1 MPDYSWPPMDKRRVM
16 GKRIS
21 RVDGIAKASGK
32 AKYNSDLN
40 PNDLLYAVL
49 LTSPHAHAK
58 ITAINT
64 SEAEKMQG
72 VTAVRVIN
80 GAGKEVQWVGHE
92 VALVAATSETIARDA
107 ARLIKVEYQVMP
119 HLVHEQDLSKASG
132 RTRPAGEVTTGDPEK
147 AFQEAD
153 AVSEG
158 QYGIPVITHCCLEP
172 HGCVISFDGRK
183 ATFFPST
190 QNVSGMNADLAKG
203 IGIPVT
209 DIHTH
214 QDHMGGGFG
223 SKFPTELWHIEA
235 AQLSKASGGR
245 PVKMFLDRR
254 QELLIAGNRPSVFS
268 KIKVA
273 GTKDGTLTAW
283 QSQTWATGGIGGGGL
298 NADQM
303 PYVFRNVAN
312 RKINHTAVSLN
323 TGGSRAWRAPNNP
336 QLSYITCC
344 ALDDLAAKL
353 KMDALDFYL
362 KNVNLTARPETYRY
376 QLERG
381 AEIINWRKLAHLRG
395 EGGSGVMRRG
405 LGIGVNMWGGLG
417 HDSKCRATINSD
429 GSVEVALGTQDLG
442 VGCRTAV
449 QQVAAESF
457 GLPFES
463 VKVLIGD
470 NQLPVSGASGGSTTI
485 GGVSVSTRKAT
496 LNAVNKL
503 FEKVAPALGTEADK
517 LEAVDGRIQVKGN
530 PAKALTW
537 KAACSKLGPDKIE
550 EMGENVS
557 RNAAR
562 EGLITQGAA
571 GVQMAD
577 VSVDIET
584 GVVKL
589 NKLVAVQDCGLVV
602 NPKMTESQ
610 IYGACIMSICGALME
625 ERVADQ
631 MTGQVLNADMEFY
644 KLAGIGDIGDI
655 VVDLDLRPEMDKRGI
670 IGIGEPCAIGGVAA
684 IANAVANA
692 IGARVDMVPVT
703 PNRVL
708 AAMGTIGKRS
718 A

>member
-1 MPDYSWPPMDKRRVM
+1 MPNYSWPPMEKRKVI

-21 RVDGIAKASGK
+21 RVDGIAKTTGK

-40 PNDLLYAVL
+40 PKDLLYAVL
-49 LTSPHAHAK
+49 LASPYAHAK
-58 ITAINT
+58 VSSIDT
-64 SEAEKMQG
+64 SEAEKVPG

-80 GAGKEVQWVGHE
+80 GAGKELQWMGHE
-92 VALVAATSETIARDA
+92 VAMVAATSETAARDG
-107 ARLIKVEYQVMP
+107 ARKIKVDYEVLP
-119 HLVHEQDLSKASG
+119 HLVQEDDLSKASG
-132 RTRPAGEVTTGDPEK
+132 KTRPAGEVTTGDPDA
-147 AFQEAD
+147 AFKEAD
-153 AVSEG
+153 AVVEG
-158 QYGIPVITHCCLEP
+158 KYGIPVITHCCLEP
-172 HGCVISFDGRK
+172 HGCVVQFDGQK
-183 ATFFPST
+183 AEFFPST

-203 IGIPVT
+203 INIPVT
-209 DIHTH
+209 QIHTH

-223 SKFPTELWHIEA
+223 SKFQTELWHIEA
-235 AQLSKASGGR
+235 AQLSKMSGGR
-245 PVKMFLDRR
+245 PVKIFLDRR

-268 KIKVA
+268 NIKVA
-273 GTKDGTLTAW
+273 AKKDGTFTAW
-283 QSQTWATGGIGGGGL
+283 QSNTWASGGMGGGGL

-303 PYVFRNVAN
+303 PYVFRNVPN

-344 ALDDLAAKL
+344 ALEDLAAKL

-362 KNVNLTARPETYRY
+362 KNVNLTAHPETYKW
-376 QLERG
+376 QLEKG
-381 AEIINWRKLAHLRG
+381 AEMIGWRKLAHLRG
-395 EGGSGVMRRG
+395 EGGKGPVKRG

-417 HDSKCRATINSD
+417 HDSKCRATINAD

-457 GLPFES
+457 GLPFNA
-463 VKVLIGD
+463 VKVTIGD
-470 NQLPVSGASGGSTTI
+470 NSLPPSGASGGSTTI
-485 GGVSVSTRKAT
+485 GGVSVSTRKAS
-496 LNAVNKL
+496 LNALDKL
-503 FEKVAPALGTEADK
+503 FAKVAPALGTEADK

-530 PAKALTW
+530 PAKALPW
-537 KAACSKLGPDKIE
+537 KAACAKLGTERIE

-557 RNAAR
+557 RNAGR
-562 EGLITQGAA
+562 EGLITQGAS
-571 GVQMAD
+571 GIQMAD
-577 VSVDIET
+577 VSVDVET

-589 NKLVAVQDCGLVV
+589 NRLVAVQDCGMVV

-631 MTGQVLNADMEFY
+631 MTGKILNADMEFY

-655 VVDLDLRPEMDKRGI
+655 QVHLDLRPEMDKRGI
-670 IGIGEPCAIGGVAA
+670 IGIGEPPAIGGVAA

-692 IGARVDMVPVT
+692 IGTRVEMVPLT

-708 AAMGTIGKRS
+708 AAMAKRS
-718 A
+718 